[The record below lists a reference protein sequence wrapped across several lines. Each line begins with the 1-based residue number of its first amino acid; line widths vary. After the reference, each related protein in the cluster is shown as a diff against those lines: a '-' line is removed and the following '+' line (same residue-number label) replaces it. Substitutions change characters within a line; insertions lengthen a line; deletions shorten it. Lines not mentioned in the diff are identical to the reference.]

1 MRKVKLEDGM
11 HVKYVDSHGQMHDA
25 LVTTCW
31 GNREFDLDD
40 PKTFLPAINIVYVL
54 LDPAR
59 RDQWGQQKE
68 HDSSVVHKSN
78 TTAPGKYW
86 LFPHEVVA

>member
-11 HVKYVDSHGQMHDA
+11 HVKYVDSVGQMHDA

-31 GNREFDLDD
+31 GNREVDLDGD
-40 PKTFLPAINIVYVL
+40 AHLLPAINIVYVL
-54 LDPAR
+54 LDSTR

-68 HDSSVVHKSN
+68 HDSSVCHKRN
-78 TTAPGKYW
+78 QAAPGRYW
-86 LFPHEVVA
+86 VFPCEVA